1 VILFGNEGT
10 LMMNLPLT
18 SVVDVIG
25 LSPSD
30 DVNFTPFNGLLV
42 DESMTIPDIILV

>member
-1 VILFGNEGT
+1 MLFGNEGI

-25 LSPSD
+25 ISPLD
-30 DVNFTPFNGLLV
+30 EVNFTPFNGLLV
-42 DESMTIPDIILV
+42 DESMTIPDIILI